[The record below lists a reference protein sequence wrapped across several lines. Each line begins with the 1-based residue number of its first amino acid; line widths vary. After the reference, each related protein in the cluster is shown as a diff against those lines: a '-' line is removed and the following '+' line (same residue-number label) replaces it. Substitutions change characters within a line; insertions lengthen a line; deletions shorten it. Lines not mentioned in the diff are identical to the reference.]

1 MHHSPVV
8 LFAFWE
14 SFLLN
19 LLSRTSKFRKDLRF
33 TLTQRIDNTALD
45 VMELLI
51 EARWQKDKKRQLE
64 LISTYIDKLRIL
76 LRLALRLGALDKG
89 GYEHLIRGLDEAG
102 RMVGGWIKQ
111 QGQK

>member
-14 SFLLN
+14 SFLLD
-19 LLSRTSKFRKDLRF
+19 LLSRTGKFRKDLRF

-64 LISTYIDKLRIL
+64 LISVKIDKLRIL
-76 LRLALRLGALDKG
+76 LRLSVRLGALDKG

>member
-1 MHHSPVV
+1 
-8 LFAFWE
+8 
-14 SFLLN
+14 
-19 LLSRTSKFRKDLRF
+19 
-33 TLTQRIDNTALD
+33 
-45 VMELLI
+45 MELLI